1 MILFIFMNVLS
12 VKNITKT
19 FGKLTAVDNLSFE
32 VPQGIIYG
40 FLGPNGAGKTTTI
53 RMIMEII
60 IPDSGEIHLFDGL
73 KYKQAINK
81 VGYLPE
87 ERGLYRKMKIEETVL
102 FFAGLKEMDM
112 SEAKS
117 ETEKWLKEF
126 GLYER
131 KNEDVEAL
139 SKGNQQKLQFI
150 CTIIHKPNLLILD
163 EPFAGLDPVN
173 VDLVKNIILK
183 FKQEGKSIIFST
195 HMMEQVEKICDN
207 ICLINNGLKV
217 IDGELQ
223 NVKQKYGKNTISI
236 EYKGDISAIKNN
248 ENVLNFND
256 FGKYIDI
263 VLKENITP
271 SFFLK
276 QLVNTEKLE
285 INKFHVLEPSLHQ
298 IFVDIVKGN

>member
-1 MILFIFMNVLS
+1 MNVLS
-12 VKNITKT
+12 IENVTKS

-32 VPQGIIYG
+32 VPHGIIYG

-60 IPDSGEIHLFDGL
+60 IPDSGAIHLFDGL

-81 VGYLPE
+81 IGYLPE

-112 SEAKS
+112 KEAKF
-117 ETEKWLKEF
+117 EAEKWLKEF
-126 GLYER
+126 DLYER
-131 KNEDVEAL
+131 RKEDVEAL

-150 CTIIHKPNLLILD
+150 CTIIHKPELLILD

-173 VDLVKNIILK
+173 VDLLKDIILK

-207 ICLINNGLKV
+207 ICLINNGQKV
-217 IDGELQ
+217 VDGELKD
-223 NVKQKYGKNTISI
+223 VKKKYGKNTISI
-236 EYKGDISAIKNN
+236 EYKGDIAEIKSN
-248 ENVLNFND
+248 ENVKKYND

-263 VLKENITP
+263 VLNENVTP
-271 SFFLK
+271 ALFLK
-276 QLVNTEKLE
+276 QLINTEKLE
-285 INKFHVLEPSLHQ
+285 ISKFHVLEPSLHQ